1 MINANLEQELMN
13 SLMTD
18 PRVAV
23 NLSKKEIRDIVNKFM
38 EENYCWVKTT
48 LQMAFLWPYDSAKR
62 KYAGRFFILFNIVH
76 AFLSN
81 TWTVTHKTFRKP
93 IDFEFL
99 IANLFEWMVVLVV
112 LMAYTL
118 MISKSQDMQIFFKLS
133 TLDMVNI
140 IEPDERIELDKCIR
154 RQYNLSRI
162 FGVLI
167 AVSFVGFA
175 IMPGLFPVIGELLI
189 PYLDGNFTFKKT
201 LCTTADLILDRD
213 DYFYFWYFYTWVYM
227 AVQATVV
234 ISIAMSFLYIVSYT
248 EGKFNIVGLGLY
260 KLYEFTSA
268 DNFVNNKKVDDKIH
282 EMMREVHINH
292 FRCIEYCNHVNRISR
307 SLLFILWSLIL
318 ASLSFTGSM
327 SVILIHSNLIVFLE
341 MSVSFGCAVS
351 LGFFISYSGQI
362 VTDASGS
369 LYEKAYNCG
378 WYHFPK
384 RSIVYVQLMLVRC
397 IRPCEL
403 NAGPSVIRL
412 NYESFSIIMNTAMS
426 YITVMVSLV

>member
-1 MINANLEQELMN
+1 
-13 SLMTD
+13 
-18 PRVAV
+18 
-23 NLSKKEIRDIVNKFM
+23 
-38 EENYCWVKTT
+38 
-48 LQMAFLWPYDSAKR
+48 MAFLWPYDSAKR

-118 MISKSQDMQIFFKLS
+118 MILKGLDMQIFFKLS

-140 IEPDERIELDKCIR
+140 IEQDERIELEKCIR

-175 IMPGLFPVIGELLI
+175 IMPGLFPVIGEFLI

-213 DYFYFWYFYTWVYM
+213 DYFYLWYFYTWVYM

-248 EGKFNIVGLGLY
+248 EGKFNIVG
-260 KLYEFTSA
+260 
-268 DNFVNNKKVDDKIH
+268 
-282 EMMREVHINH
+282 
-292 FRCIEYCNHVNRISR
+292 YCNHVNRISR

-412 NYESFSIIMNTAMS
+412 NYESFSVIMNTAMS